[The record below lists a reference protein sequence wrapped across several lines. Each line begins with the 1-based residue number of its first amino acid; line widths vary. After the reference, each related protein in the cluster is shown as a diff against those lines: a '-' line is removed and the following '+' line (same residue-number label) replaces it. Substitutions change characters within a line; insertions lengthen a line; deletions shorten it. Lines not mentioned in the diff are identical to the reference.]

1 MNKSLLNIYRCIL
14 IILLISVM
22 CLIFCFSN
30 QNGEESGS
38 ISEIVSEKIIDIF
51 CSKKTPVEKKI
62 LSKNI
67 EGYIRKLAHFSIY
80 LTLGLILCALLCT
93 YNLTQKQIIIA
104 CLGFG
109 IIYATS
115 DEIHQTFINQR
126 SGNIIDV
133 WIDNLGLMIGTYFIL
148 IIAEIRRLINESK
161 NKRKEKIKE

>member
-1 MNKSLLNIYRCIL
+1 
-14 IILLISVM
+14 M

-38 ISEIVSEKIIDIF
+38 ISQIVSEKIINIF
-51 CSKKTPVEKKI
+51 CSKKTPTEKKI

-80 LTLGLILCALLCT
+80 ATLGLLLCALLCT

-133 WIDNLGLMIGTYFIL
+133 WIDNLGVMTGTYFIL
-148 IIAEIRRLINESK
+148 IIAEIRRLKYEFIS
-161 NKRKEKIKE
+161 IV